1 MKNLSESKMNRNLLL
16 KLGLSLSIFFT
27 GHNTMAENEK
37 TSFSD
42 NLEMRQL
49 CAQVN
54 IFVPKED
61 VEASPVKKE
70 DKFACQWTFSAVSTD
85 GFGLANFGVFLVKDK
100 LKVTE
105 RKRFAE
111 FIINE
116 YTESKDRYIKFLD
129 EKRSNFF
136 FSYEFEI
143 GLKGADYDRVSEFNS
158 TLLDINEGTLFI
170 YSIVPKIFKSNES
183 VKLKNGENF
192 EIKPEMKEI
201 TDFISYWYNKN
212 LDNFYDKYK

>member
-1 MKNLSESKMNRNLLL
+1 MNRNLFL
-16 KLGLSLSIFFT
+16 KITLSLSIFFT
-27 GHNTMAENEK
+27 GHNIMAEDKK
-37 TSFSD
+37 TSFFD
-42 NLEMRQL
+42 NLEVGQL

-100 LKVTE
+100 LKDTE

-116 YTESKDRYIKFLD
+116 YTESNNRYVKFLD
-129 EKRSNFF
+129 EKRSDFF
-136 FSYEFEI
+136 FSYEFEV
-143 GLKGADYDRVSEFNS
+143 GLKGADYDRISEFNS
-158 TLLDINEGTLFI
+158 TLLDIDEGTLFI
-170 YSIVPKIFKSNES
+170 YSIVPKIFKNKES
-183 VKLKNGENF
+183 VKLKNGKII
-192 EIKPEMKEI
+192 EIKPQMKEI
-201 TDFISYWYNKN
+201 NDFISFWYNKN
-212 LDNFYDKYK
+212 LDNFHDKYK